1 MSQLLSCTGNSFLAP
16 PRDGSTP
23 YGVLIVTRAAAAGNV
38 AVVNGDEA
46 ILRFLI
52 PSDGGFSGA
61 ANQVFTSPNSTP

>member
-1 MSQLLSCTGNSFLAP
+1 M
-16 PRDGSTP
+16 
-23 YGVLIVTRAAAAGNV
+23 TRAAAAGNV